1 MENPVYY
8 SWTKRVLLLACLV
21 QAPAY
26 AQDLVV
32 AYNPPDAGN
41 PTVQGSSRSLK
52 HLLKDLETRFG
63 IFFTYKNAAL
73 QDKIVQVEDRL
84 LAGNASWKQVE
95 PALASLLARQQLKY
109 RKIDNIY
116 VIYADDDR
124 INFRELERRSIETAS
139 QDAGSGLAPVPAQVV
154 FTGVGSIAQ
163 YTPTKDIAVTGRV
176 TGDTGEGLP
185 GVNVL
190 VKGTN
195 TGTTTD
201 ATGNYSLS
209 VPDNTVLVFSFI
221 GFVTQEI
228 PVGSRTTINVTMT
241 PDVKALSEVVV
252 VGYGEQQRTK
262 VTGAISSVS
271 AKEIDALPVASL
283 DAALQ
288 GRAAGVTITNRGAP
302 GTNPTV
308 RIRGIG
314 TVGNTEPLYVIDGIP
329 AGGLNAINPNDIESI
344 QVLKDAASAAIY
356 GSRAGN
362 GVILV
367 TTKKGSQGKT
377 RITADAYTGVQ
388 QAWRQLDLLNRDE
401 YVAYGIEL
409 QRNSA
414 TGQQNPDDLVPQ
426 RLLNLGEFANVET
439 DWQDEMF
446 RTAPIQDYNLGI
458 SGGTESALF
467 NVSGGYFDQKGIM
480 LGTDFR
486 RGSFRANTSFKV
498 GRVSIGQTL
507 TVAHS
512 DQNNEPF
519 NGGRSQIEHMIK
531 SVPYIPVRDASR
543 PGGFRAPDRVDGSDP
558 ENPVLNAT
566 LRRNRTQNTKLL
578 GTAFAEVNLW
588 AGLKY
593 RFQVGLDMNYS
604 TNETFSP
611 SFNAGDFSVNP
622 NANLG
627 ETRNTFVSPLLTN
640 QLSFNRTFGQHT
652 IDAVAVAER
661 QMYKFT
667 SLRAEGQNALTN
679 DITIVN
685 GNATQPSIG
694 GDAHYQA
701 ALISYIGRVNYD
713 FAGKYLIGASI
724 RADGATRFAPGKKWG
739 TFPAVSAGWRIGEE
753 SFMDDIPAVSELK
766 LRGSYGLTGNWQID
780 DYRFLSTVNGN
791 MFYKFAGPALLP
803 AYAITDMASTNIKW
817 ETTVMSNVGL
827 DVGLFDD
834 RLTASVEWFNNQNRD
849 MLLGVPLA
857 PSLGYDR
864 GPTENVGT
872 VINRGLELT
881 AGYRKATGA
890 FQWSV
895 GGNIA
900 FIRNEF
906 TELGTGNVIF
916 GPNFEGD
923 PVTYTTE
930 GQPIAY
936 FFGWKVDRIYQ
947 DQEEINA
954 DNALDG
960 NPGTPYQNTRTAP
973 GDIRFQDLNG
983 DGVVNN
989 SDRTNIGHFLPDFSY
1004 GVNASANWKNF
1015 DLTMFW
1021 QGVGGNEVL
1030 NTNRYDLEGMTR
1042 LFNAGTA
1049 VLNRWTTPG
1058 QNTGVPRAIAND
1070 PNRNSRV
1077 SDRFVEDGSYLR
1089 LKNLALGY
1097 TLPTGLLS
1105 SFGKG
1110 FISSLRVYVST
1121 QNLLTFT
1128 KYTGWDPEV
1137 GARSGIDIPRDVT
1150 LNSGV
1155 DYGQFPQARTITGG
1169 IQLGF

>member
-1 MENPVYY
+1 M
-8 SWTKRVLLLACLV
+8 
-21 QAPAY
+21 
-26 AQDLVV
+26 
-32 AYNPPDAGN
+32 
-41 PTVQGSSRSLK
+41 
-52 HLLKDLETRFG
+52 
-63 IFFTYKNAAL
+63 NA
-73 QDKIVQVEDRL
+73 V
-84 LAGNASWKQVE
+84 
-95 PALASLLARQQLKY
+95 
-109 RKIDNIY
+109 
-116 VIYADDDR
+116 
-124 INFRELERRSIETAS
+124 
-139 QDAGSGLAPVPAQVV
+139 
-154 FTGVGSIAQ
+154 
-163 YTPTKDIAVTGRV
+163 
-176 TGDTGEGLP
+176 
-185 GVNVL
+185 
-190 VKGTN
+190 
-195 TGTTTD
+195 
-201 ATGNYSLS
+201 
-209 VPDNTVLVFSFI
+209 
-221 GFVTQEI
+221 
-228 PVGSRTTINVTMT
+228 
-241 PDVKALSEVVV
+241 
-252 VGYGEQQRTK
+252 
-262 VTGAISSVS
+262 
-271 AKEIDALPVASL
+271 
-283 DAALQ
+283 
-288 GRAAGVTITNRGAP
+288 
-302 GTNPTV
+302 
-308 RIRGIG
+308 
-314 TVGNTEPLYVIDGIP
+314 
-329 AGGLNAINPNDIESI
+329 
-344 QVLKDAASAAIY
+344 
-356 GSRAGN
+356 
-362 GVILV
+362 
-367 TTKKGSQGKT
+367 
-377 RITADAYTGVQ
+377 
-388 QAWRQLDLLNRDE
+388 
-401 YVAYGIEL
+401 
-409 QRNSA
+409 
-414 TGQQNPDDLVPQ
+414 
-426 RLLNLGEFANVET
+426 
-439 DWQDEMF
+439 
-446 RTAPIQDYNLGI
+446 
-458 SGGTESALF
+458 
-467 NVSGGYFDQKGIM
+467 
-480 LGTDFR
+480 
-486 RGSFRANTSFKV
+486 
-498 GRVSIGQTL
+498 
-507 TVAHS
+507 
-512 DQNNEPF
+512 
-519 NGGRSQIEHMIK
+519 
-531 SVPYIPVRDASR
+531 
-543 PGGFRAPDRVDGSDP
+543 
-558 ENPVLNAT
+558 

-578 GTAFAEVNLW
+578 GTAFAEVNILE
-588 AGLKY
+588 GLKY

-611 SFNAGDFSVNP
+611 SFNAGDFSVSP

-627 ETRNTFVSPLLTN
+627 ETRNTFVSPVLTN

-685 GNATQPSIG
+685 GTATQPSIG
-694 GDAHYQA
+694 GDAHYHA

-713 FAGKYLIGASI
+713 FAGKYLLGASI
-724 RADGATRFAPGKKWG
+724 RTDGGTRFASGNKWG

-753 SFMDDIPAVSELK
+753 GFMDRIPVISELK
-766 LRGSYGLTGNWQID
+766 LRGSYGLAGNWQID
-780 DYRFLSTVNGN
+780 DYRFLSTVNGD

-803 AYAITDMASTNIKW
+803 AYAITDMASANIKW
-817 ETTVMSNVGL
+817 ETTVMSNIGL
-827 DVGLFDD
+827 DMGFFDN

-872 VINRGLELT
+872 VVNRGLELT
-881 AGYRKATGA
+881 AGYRKATGD

-895 GGNIA
+895 DGNIA
-900 FIRNEF
+900 FIRNKF
-906 TELGTGNVIF
+906 TDLGTGNVIF

-960 NPGTPYQNTRTAP
+960 NPGTPYQNNATRP
-973 GDIRFQDLNG
+973 GDIRFQDLNN

-1004 GVNASANWKNF
+1004 GINATANWKNF

-1042 LFNAGTA
+1042 LFNSGKA
-1049 VLNRWTTPG
+1049 VLDRWTTPG
-1058 QNTGVPRAIAND
+1058 QNTNVPRAIAND

-1077 SDRFVEDGSYLR
+1077 SDRFIEDGSYLR

-1128 KYTGWDPEV
+1128 GYTGWDPEI
-1137 GARSGIDIPRDVT
+1137 GARSGINIPRDVT